1 MKLLI
6 VHEIEVA
13 DDAST
18 PELFAVLAP
27 ASATFKA
34 AMAPVGKARLARGR
48 AATEAARDVAAAATL
63 TQKIVS

>member
-34 AMAPVGKARLARGR
+34 MAPVGKARLARVR